1 MSGFVHTLCQIFTKL
16 ALFQENYDRAP
27 NEKSKRS
34 VRVENKMYDT
44 TNSSNKIHEL
54 ETEDNTANSSVYE
67 KTIAVFQ
74 RDFRRAAS
82 SASVKNITE
91 VRKQHVYTSFKIIV
105 FLVYTTITHS

>member
-16 ALFQENYDRAP
+16 ALFQEYYDRAP

-34 VRVENKMYDT
+34 VRVENELYDTTNSSHKMYDT
-44 TNSSNKIHEL
+44 TNSSNKIHGL
-54 ETEDNTANSSVYE
+54 VTEDNTANSSVYE
-67 KTIAVFQ
+67 KTIARFQ

-91 VRKQHVYTSFKIIV
+91 VRRQHVLYLI
-105 FLVYTTITHS
+105 

>member
-1 MSGFVHTLCQIFTKL
+1 
-16 ALFQENYDRAP
+16 
-27 NEKSKRS
+27 
-34 VRVENKMYDT
+34 MYDT

-67 KTIAVFQ
+67 KTIAEFQ

-91 VRKQHVYTSFKIIV
+91 VRKQHVSYLI
-105 FLVYTTITHS
+105 